1 MAYDFNS
8 LTKQADE
15 ATNRDKF
22 YTDFEDVDPSKLHQ
36 ISELT
41 EWMRTKAKG
50 SDVREVIAQLFER
63 TWVESIKEGNA
74 NMEVAQAR
82 GSFVDL
88 NSRLSVFERLV
99 NTKADEVDVMT
110 LIKNLVDGSPKGTYA
125 NLSALTQAYPN
136 GTQGVFITL
145 DNNNWNY
152 WNGSNWVA
160 GGVYQGTTLSEPE
173 KNKILDDVFVQLAS
187 GGFAAK
193 TSNFDTAQISADNNL
208 YIDGNV
214 IKGNASGV
222 TVKTT
227 KATTAQ
233 LFVFKSQEKVTSSS
247 ELVLVDKI
255 TFSPSQAGDFYVAF
269 PKNYGHNIVLGFSG
283 SGLVYSNI
291 QPHLI
296 SFLVEK
302 DKESIK
308 LEEIKRFNFTSS
320 PVQFAYSVT
329 YEDLAI
335 DERVNAIKS
344 YAEILDTSVPSYNRE
359 YPIVFDFVKGTLTFK
374 GFLLNKYN
382 HAQFYDFSNI
392 NQKIPL
398 PALDKTKKDFQNYV
412 LVAKGKEVVVRS
424 ALGGKIPQSKF
435 DSSEREVI
443 SISIQ
448 YPSENVVKPNVYMMS
463 SPNRHLVKVIINHTT
478 TEDNNDQWDEVTAKV
493 IDGGLYHYTYAALG
507 DSITRGENSATGYSP
522 MFGDRYTDFVSKT
535 TGMIVN
541 NYGIGGT
548 RITYTDNQKGMVTRV
563 HQLGSADIYSVFGG
577 TNDFAANVPMG
588 ERGSSNMN
596 QFKPAFEHICQTL
609 RETGKKCFIITPIKR
624 NNTMTPNS
632 AGLTLKD
639 YVDAEIEIAKDY
651 GIPVL
656 NLFDNFTQ
664 TAWKS
669 EVLRAKY
676 MPDGLHP
683 NPAGMKFIGEAV
695 TKFIKQQFE
704 FD

>member
-15 ATNRDKF
+15 AINRDKF
-22 YTDFEDVDPSKLHQ
+22 YTDFEDVDPSVLHQ

-41 EWMRTKAKG
+41 EWMRTKGKG

-63 TWVESIKEGNA
+63 TWLEGTKEGNA
-74 NMEVAQAR
+74 NLEVAQAR
-82 GSFVDL
+82 GNYDTL
-88 NSRLSVFERLV
+88 GNRL
-99 NTKADEVDVMT
+99 KDMT
-110 LIKNLVDGSPKGTYA
+110 TRIGGIAEGSPKGVYS
-125 NLSALTQAYPN
+125 NLAALQAAKPN
-136 GTQGVFITL
+136 GDSGIYVTS
-145 DNNNWNY
+145 DNGHWYYYNNGWKD
-152 WNGSNWVA
+152 

-173 KNKILDDVFVQLAS
+173 KNKILDDVFASVVS

-193 TSNFDTAQISADNNL
+193 TSNFDTAQSSADNNL
-208 YIDGNV
+208 YIDDNV
-214 IKGNASGV
+214 IKGNALGI

-247 ELVLVDKI
+247 RLVLVDKI
-255 TFSPSQAGDFYVAF
+255 TFSPSQAGYFYVAL
-269 PKNYGHNIVLGFSG
+269 PKKYGHNIVLGFSG
-283 SGLVYSNI
+283 SGLVYSNV
-291 QPHLI
+291 QSHLI
-296 SFLVEK
+296 SFLTEK
-302 DKESIK
+302 DKESLK
-308 LEEIKRFNFTSS
+308 LDEIKPFNFTSS

-344 YAEILDTSVPSYNRE
+344 YAEILDTSVPSYSRK
-359 YPIVFDFVKGTLTFK
+359 YPIVFDFVSGKLIFN

-398 PALDKTKKDFQNYV
+398 PALDKTKKDFQNYI
-412 LVAKGKEVVVRS
+412 LVAKGTELIIRN
-424 ALGGKIPQSKF
+424 AIGGIISQSKF

-448 YPSENVVKPNVYMMS
+448 YPSENVVKPNVYITS

-478 TEDNNDQWDEVTAKV
+478 TEDNKDQWDEVTAKV
-493 IDGGLYHYTYAALG
+493 IDGGLYHYTYTALG
-507 DSITRGENSATGYSP
+507 DSITRGENPKTNYSP

-541 NYGIGGT
+541 NHGIGGT

-563 HQLGSADIYSVFGG
+563 HQLGYADIYSVFGG
-577 TNDFAANVPMG
+577 TNDFAANVPLG
-588 ERGSSNMN
+588 ERGSGNLSH
-596 QFKPAFEHICQTL
+596 FRPAFEQICQTL
-609 RETGKKCFIITPIKR
+609 RDTGKKCFVITPIKR
-624 NNTMTPNS
+624 ASTMTPNT

-669 EVLRAKY
+669 DVLKAKY

>member
-1 MAYDFNS
+1 M
-8 LTKQADE
+8 
-15 ATNRDKF
+15 
-22 YTDFEDVDPSKLHQ
+22 
-36 ISELT
+36 
-41 EWMRTKAKG
+41 
-50 SDVREVIAQLFER
+50 
-63 TWVESIKEGNA
+63 
-74 NMEVAQAR
+74 
-82 GSFVDL
+82 
-88 NSRLSVFERLV
+88 
-99 NTKADEVDVMT
+99 
-110 LIKNLVDGSPKGTYA
+110 
-125 NLSALTQAYPN
+125 
-136 GTQGVFITL
+136 
-145 DNNNWNY
+145 
-152 WNGSNWVA
+152 
-160 GGVYQGTTLSEPE
+160 
-173 KNKILDDVFVQLAS
+173 
-187 GGFAAK
+187 
-193 TSNFDTAQISADNNL
+193 
-208 YIDGNV
+208 
-214 IKGNASGV
+214 
-222 TVKTT
+222 T

-255 TFSPSQAGDFYVAF
+255 TFSTSQAGDFYVAF
-269 PKNYGHNIVLGFSG
+269 PKKYGHNIVLGFSG
-283 SGLVYSNI
+283 SGLAYSNV
-291 QPHLI
+291 QSHLI

-302 DKESIK
+302 DKESLK

-329 YEDLAI
+329 YEDLAM

-344 YAEILDTSVPSYNRE
+344 YAEILDLSVPSLSRK
-359 YPIVFDFVKGTLTFK
+359 YPIVFDFVSGKLIFN
-374 GFLLNKYN
+374 GFWLNKYN
-382 HAQFYDFSNI
+382 HAQFYNFSI
-392 NQKIPL
+392 VNQEIPL
-398 PALDKTKKDFQNYV
+398 PALDKTKNDFQNYV

-435 DSSEREVI
+435 DSSEREVV
-443 SISIQ
+443 SISIR
-448 YPSENVVKPNVYMMS
+448 YPSENVVKPNVYITS

-493 IDGGLYHYTYAALG
+493 IDGGLYHYTYTALG
-507 DSITRGENSATGYSP
+507 DSITRGENSETSYSP

-541 NYGIGGT
+541 NHGIGGT

-588 ERGSSNMN
+588 ERGSGNMN
-596 QFKPAFEHICQTL
+596 HFKPAFEHICQTL

-624 NNTMTPNS
+624 KNTMTPNS

-639 YVDAEIEIAKDY
+639 YVDVEIEIAKDY

-669 EVLRAKY
+669 EVLKTKY

>member
-8 LTKQADE
+8 LTKQAPE
-15 ATNRDKF
+15 ATNRDGF
-22 YTDFEDVDPSKLHQ
+22 YTDFEDVDPNKLHQ
-36 ISELT
+36 ITELT

-74 NMEVAQAR
+74 NLEVAQAR
-82 GSFVDL
+82 GGFVDL

-125 NLSALTQAYPN
+125 NLSALKQAYPN

-145 DNNNWNY
+145 DNKSWNY
-152 WNGSNWVA
+152 WNGSGWVA
-160 GGVYQGTTLSEPE
+160 GGVYQGSSLSEPE
-173 KNKILDDVFVQLAS
+173 KNKILDDVFAS
-187 GGFAAK
+187 VVSGDFAAK
-193 TSNFDTAQISADNNL
+193 TSNFDTAQSPADNNL
-208 YIDGNV
+208 YIDDNV
-214 IKGNASGV
+214 IKGNASGI

-255 TFSPSQAGDFYVAF
+255 TFSPSKAGNFYVAF
-269 PKNYGHNIVLGFSG
+269 PKKYGHNIVLGFSG
-283 SGLVYSNI
+283 SGLVYSNV
-291 QPHLI
+291 QSHLT
-296 SFLVEK
+296 SFLTEK
-302 DKESIK
+302 DKESLK
-308 LEEIKRFNFTSS
+308 LEEIKRFKFTSS
-320 PVQFAYSVT
+320 PVQFAYSIT

-344 YAEILDTSVPSYNRE
+344 YAEILDTSVPSLSRK
-359 YPIVFDFVKGTLTFK
+359 YPIVFDFVSGKLIFN
-374 GFLLNKYN
+374 GFWLNKYN
-382 HAQFYDFSNI
+382 HAQFYDFSI
-392 NQKIPL
+392 VNQEIPL

-412 LVAKGKEVVVRS
+412 LVAKGKELVVRS
-424 ALGGKIPQSKF
+424 ALGGTIPQSKF
-435 DSSEREVI
+435 DSSEREVV
-443 SISIQ
+443 SISIR
-448 YPSENVVKPNVYMMS
+448 YPSENVVKPNVYITS
-463 SPNRHLVKVIINHTT
+463 SPNRNLVKVIINHTT

-541 NYGIGGT
+541 NHGIGGT
-548 RITYTDNQKGMVTRV
+548 RISYTDNQKGMVTRV

-588 ERGSSNMN
+588 ERGSGNMN
-596 QFKPAFEHICQTL
+596 QFKPAFDHICQTL

-624 NNTMTPNS
+624 SNTMTPNK

-639 YVDAEIEIAKDY
+639 YVDAELEIANDY

-656 NLFDNFTQ
+656 NLFDSFTQ

-669 EVLRAKY
+669 EVLKTKY

>member
-15 ATNRDKF
+15 ASNRDKF
-22 YTDFEDVDPSKLHQ
+22 YTDFEDVDPNELHQ
-36 ISELT
+36 ITELT

-63 TWVESIKEGNA
+63 TWVESVKEGNA

-82 GSFVDL
+82 GGFVDL

-125 NLSALTQAYPN
+125 NLSALKQAYPN

-145 DNNNWNY
+145 DNNKWNY
-152 WNGSNWVA
+152 WNGSYWVA
-160 GGVYQGTTLSEPE
+160 GGVYQGASLSEPE
-173 KNKILDDVFVQLAS
+173 KNKILDDVFSQLAS

-193 TSNFDTAQISADNNL
+193 TSNFDTAQSPADNHL
-208 YIDGNV
+208 YIDNNV

-255 TFSPSQAGDFYVAF
+255 TFSPSEAGDFYVAF
-269 PKNYGHNIVLGFSG
+269 PRRYGHNIVLGFSG
-283 SGLVYSNI
+283 SGLAYSNV
-291 QPHLI
+291 QSHLL
-296 SFLVEK
+296 SFLTEK
-302 DKESIK
+302 DKESLK
-308 LEEIKRFNFTSS
+308 LDEIKRFNFTSS
-320 PVQFAYSVT
+320 KIQFAYSVT
-329 YEDLAI
+329 YEDLDI

-344 YAEILDTSVPSYNRE
+344 YAEILDTSVPSYSRK
-359 YPIVFDFVKGTLTFK
+359 YPIVFDFVKGTLTLK
-374 GFLLNKYN
+374 GWLLNKYD
-382 HAQFYDFSNI
+382 HAQFYDFSNV
-392 NQKIPL
+392 NQEIPL

-412 LVAKGKEVVVRS
+412 LVAKGKEVIIRN
-424 ALGGKIPQSKF
+424 AIGGKIPQSKF
-435 DSSEREVI
+435 DSREREVI
-443 SISIQ
+443 SISIR
-448 YPSENVVKPNVYMMS
+448 YPSENVVKPNVYITS

-541 NYGIGGT
+541 NHGIGGT

-563 HQLGSADIYSVFGG
+563 HQLGYADIYSVFGG
-577 TNDFAANVPMG
+577 TNDFAANVSMG
-588 ERGSSNMN
+588 ERGSGNMN

-624 NNTMTPNS
+624 NNTMTPNK

-639 YVDAEIEIAKDY
+639 YVDAEIEIAKSY

-656 NLFDNFTQ
+656 NLFDSFTQ

-669 EVLRAKY
+669 EVLKTKY

-683 NPAGMKFIGEAV
+683 NPAGMKFIGEVV